1 MSVEMKWARF
11 LARAITAS
19 LLMACVIIADPI
31 AVCIAPPSA
40 SGMPQTPCPTAMMD
54 TFSIHS
60 TSFLASAV
68 AVKANRQ
75 AMDNM
80 TLIFRTSPHGP
91 PRRLGSA
98 SMQAQLAKENKEVN

>member
-1 MSVEMKWARF
+1 MHRAAVGERHATNALPYGDDGYLFNPFHF
-11 LARAITAS
+11 L
-19 LLMACVIIADPI
+19 
-31 AVCIAPPSA
+31 
-40 SGMPQTPCPTAMMD
+40 
-54 TFSIHS
+54 
-60 TSFLASAV
+60 LASAV